1 MIPFFHPRN
10 PWYSYYPAV
19 ARCYET
25 SDQKALYNAMLS
37 HAAYNLAGLASLPE
51 KMFSLATEYYTNAI
65 AHLKSSLRQE
75 NSDYGGTLAAIMT
88 LCMAEVS
95 LTLRNRTY
103 VINDILIRTKGV

>member
-65 AHLKSSLRQE
+65 AHLKSSLRRE
-75 NSDYGGTLAAIMT
+75 NSDYGGILAAIMT